1 MSQWIEGVSHDTLKS
16 SPMSFL
22 GRIGQIPLLIRRTV
36 ICLQLCG
43 FRCIVCIKSFF
54 FCFSDAS
61 KHNFVQNFSQ
71 TIIYLI

>member
-54 FCFSDAS
+54 FVSPMRVS
-61 KHNFVQNFSQ
+61 
-71 TIIYLI
+71 IISFRILARRSSI